1 MQIVSKHS
9 YGNGWYGF
17 EWTPKNNQS
26 QVVHVN
32 FDYRLPTNYTKKYPI
47 GRLFLSCLLYSV
59 HFTNG

>member
-47 GRLFLSCLLYSV
+47 GRLFL
-59 HFTNG
+59 